1 MFLYELPPF
10 DADMQIILWLFTML
24 KYLQIKK
31 KIIRKFFVLS
41 ISFTWDGSHF
51 YPTTTPNKRSLK
63 IPKGQ
68 SESVY
73 QRSTDNTMVK
83 KKSTKGQTTILTS

>member
-1 MFLYELPPF
+1 
-10 DADMQIILWLFTML
+10 ML

-68 SESVY
+68 SECVY

-83 KKSTKGQTTILTS
+83 KKKYKRTNNDLNKLRLRSERRNQVLFLFFGLLHS